1 MTSRNADSSQGE
13 GGNPQ
18 HPAGPPE
25 RGHSR
30 GGNKIFKSGPLFLS
44 SKGIGWTSWKK
55 RWFILTRTSLVFFR
69 SDPSAVPQKG
79 SEVNLTLG
87 GIDLNNSG
95 SVVVK
100 AEKKLLTVLF
110 PDGRDGRAFTLKAET
125 LEDLYEWKAA
135 LEEALAHSPSA
146 TLVMGQNGIF
156 RNDQADAV
164 DGSVEQS
171 KEKQL
176 VKSLVIGRPVLL
188 ALEDID
194 GTPSFLEKALRFV
207 EEHGVKVEGIL
218 RQAADVDDV
227 ERRIRE
233 YEQGKNDFSP
243 GEDAHVI
250 ADCVK
255 YFIRELPSSPV
266 PASCCNAL
274 LEACRTDRGRRLSA
288 MREAIC
294 ETFPEPNRRLLQRI
308 LMMMQTVASH
318 KAVNRMSSSAVAACM
333 APLLL
338 RPLLSGD
345 CELEHDFDVG
355 GDGSIQLLQ
364 AAAAANHAQA
374 IVITLLEEYNNIFG
388 EGAMSTELYSDSEES
403 GSESEELTDDDETIE
418 DDEYDE
424 DGTDA
429 SDVDIDEDFE
439 HASNET
445 HSETGDTGDDEIYD
459 DKGSNGPRL
468 ISKSNESDDDCKANQ
483 KSSSSSPQSSS
494 TQHVNVHITENFPNR
509 NNNSSAMQAN
519 VSSEVLGDNHAET
532 SLVHKLMDK
541 SPYKSPSSHIQNSTS
556 ISDGP
561 ESGGRR
567 PTVWGR
573 TPGKK
578 LAMESV
584 DLPFEDEAEIER
596 LEVTKIDLLDR
607 IAEEASGNEN
617 LQASLERRKNASH
630 ERRLALEQEVT
641 RLQEQLQKEREL
653 RTVLEAGLKMPQGP
667 LPLSATIDEKTKAD
681 LEEIARVEA
690 DVINLKQK
698 ADDLGVQ
705 LNQQREQNCGLAH
718 GSCNQPLQ
726 TPNHQAKLKEKRKD
740 FETTATSHIP
750 ERSTRNKD
758 AQLDK
763 VESDRDMKQDLPFLA
778 NKHLPQNQRLD
789 PVCCY
794 KSVGDTT
801 ASSCAEPV
809 ISKLAPTNSKKSGTW
824 GEGANSTSSALSKL
838 TNRLNFL
845 KERRNQIANELQN
858 MDKGRSSKPSAQSN
872 ERGRG
877 SESRQSVQNLDNYQ
891 EVDGQSGYN
900 SEKGL
905 GLDSGQSLQKEGHH
919 VENMEKHRK
928 SDKGRSEGQSTPNLE
943 RGKSESFPNA
953 DKGRRTEGHPVAT
966 PRTYSR

>member
-1 MTSRNADSSQGE
+1 MTSRNTDSSQGE

-18 HPAGPPE
+18 HPAGPPD

-125 LEDLYEWKAA
+125 LEDLYEWKVA
-135 LEEALAHSPSA
+135 LEEALAQSPSA

-255 YFIRELPSSPV
+255 YVIRELPSSPV

-374 IVITLLEEYNNIFG
+374 IVITLLEEYDNIFG

-445 HSETGDTGDDEIYD
+445 HSETGDTGDDELYD
-459 DKGSNGPRL
+459 DKGF
-468 ISKSNESDDDCKANQ
+468 NESDDDCKANQ

-494 TQHVNVHITENFPNR
+494 AQHVNVHITENFPNQ

-532 SLVHKLMDK
+532 SLVHKLTDK
-541 SPYKSPSSHIQNSTS
+541 SPYKSPSSYVQNSTS

-641 RLQEQLQKEREL
+641 RLQEQLQKEIEL

-705 LNQQREQNCGLAH
+705 LNQQHEQNCGFAH

-726 TPNHQAKLKEKRKD
+726 TPNHQAKLKEKGKD

-763 VESDRDMKQDLPFLA
+763 VQSDRDMRQDLPFLA
-778 NKHLPQNQRLD
+778 NKHFTQNQRLD

-801 ASSCAEPV
+801 TSCAEPV
-809 ISKLAPTNSKKSGTW
+809 ISKLAPTNSKKSGPR

-845 KERRNQIANELQN
+845 KERRSQIANELQN
-858 MDKGRSSKPSAQSN
+858 MDKGQSSKLSAQSN

-953 DKGRRTEGHPVAT
+953 DKGRRTEGHSVAT